1 MLLQIKEVSYSLLS
15 VIRSPDI
22 MALRF
27 ILVATAAL
35 KSKKAKELEL
45 ERLQGT
51 RFQLEMQINTLES
64 ASFNA
69 ETMSA
74 MKKASSA
81 LKDIHGKLCVCSRAN
96 ITFLQACLYF
106 RLIVLLIRWI
116 RRWRIFRNKP
126 NWRTKCLKRYQP
138 RHMLEWRST
147 MCALIFVSSSIV

>member
-15 VIRSPDI
+15 VICSPDI

-27 ILVATAAL
+27 MLVATAAL

-96 ITFLQACLYF
+96 ITFLQY
-106 RLIVLLIRWI
+106 
-116 RRWRIFRNKP
+116 
-126 NWRTKCLKRYQP
+126 T
-138 RHMLEWRST
+138 H
-147 MCALIFVSSSIV
+147 IFV